1 MAVSQFDPYRKDILL
16 YKGAGMSPAEM
27 IRALEADHGIEV
39 KRSSF
44 YLYCKTLF
52 ADEGPQPADG
62 LHTPALSPAMPEE
75 ALVSGLMHGAQGEM
89 IDRLAQ
95 LIEGVQQVRQEGETR
110 HAAVMDALQAL
121 PLHDTLDRHS
131 RQFKALFDLLKGTA
145 LWKIWLR
152 ALFYTGAGWGVVL
165 AALYAYFRGLPF

>member
-1 MAVSQFDPYRKDILL
+1 
-16 YKGAGMSPAEM
+16 MSSADM

-52 ADEGPQPADG
+52 AQERAANAQD
-62 LHTPALSPAMPEE
+62 LPEE
-75 ALVSGLMHGAQGEM
+75 VLVDSVMQGAQGEM

-95 LIEGVQQVRQEGETR
+95 LIEAVQQVRREGETR
-110 HAAVMDALQAL
+110 HAAVMDALQAFA
-121 PLHDTLDRHS
+121 LHDALDRHS
-131 RQFKALFDLLKGTA
+131 RQFQALFDLLRGTA

-152 ALFYTGAGWGVVL
+152 ALMYTGAGWSV
-165 AALYAYFRGLPF
+165 GLTVYGYVWGWPF